1 MGNLDPEVE
10 VRRLGWLRM
19 EAPETRRPLEVL
31 RLGWKLEIG
40 GGLAIMWLST
50 GGEADPCWDCGGEG
64 VAEVEEAAE
73 EEVWPPLLPD
83 EEEAG
88 LFGMKVEY

>member
-1 MGNLDPEVE
+1 
-10 VRRLGWLRM
+10 
-19 EAPETRRPLEVL
+19 
-31 RLGWKLEIG
+31 
-40 GGLAIMWLST
+40 MWLST